1 MSEQTLQEAQRREAK
16 QAARFDI
23 SPPWTEEVPP
33 ADDASAQSGDAL
45 CSVRKLIRFLD
56 HAPIPG
62 LLPRLFSQT
71 THDKDPSQGRQVSAL
86 DVYRF
91 AEAIENDI
99 QTERARQ
106 EKSRLSLG
114 HLLGESIFRN
124 ATEVYP
130 GDEYVPFLTEEPS
143 NVKVRAFNL
152 SSGEPTATLID
163 QTEGD
168 RTYCALGVRSSP
180 EVTEWFVAW
189 QPVAGILTDGYIFD
203 GVALDELCHF
213 AESSGERP

>member
-1 MSEQTLQEAQRREAK
+1 MSEQTLQEMHLQEVQ
-16 QAARFDI
+16 QAVRFE
-23 SPPWTEEVPP
+23 PPWTEEVPP

-45 CSVRKLIRFLD
+45 SAVRKLIRFLD
-56 HAPIPG
+56 HAPIPVWP
-62 LLPRLFSQT
+62 LRLFAKRAYG
-71 THDKDPSQGRQVSAL
+71 KDPSLGRHVPAL

-91 AEAIENDI
+91 AETIEKDL
-99 QTERARQ
+99 QTERARH
-106 EKSRLSLG
+106 ERTRLSLG
-114 HLLGESIFRN
+114 HLLGHSIFRN

-130 GDEYVPFLTEEPS
+130 GDEHGPFLLEEPS

-168 RTYCALGVRSSP
+168 RTYCALGVRSSS

-189 QPVAGILTDGYIFD
+189 QPVAHILSDGYFFG
-203 GVALDELCHF
+203 GVTLDELCHF
-213 AESSGERP
+213 VESSGERP

>member
-1 MSEQTLQEAQRREAK
+1 MTEQALQEEALREAK
-16 QAARFDI
+16 RAARREP
-23 SPPWTEEVPP
+23 SWTEEVPP

-62 LLPRLFSQT
+62 WLARLFSQKA
-71 THDKDPSQGRQVSAL
+71 HDADPSQSRQVSAL

-91 AEAIENDI
+91 AETIEKDL
-99 QTERARQ
+99 QAERSWNERT
-106 EKSRLSLG
+106 RLSLG
-114 HLLGESIFRN
+114 HLLGESIFRD

-130 GDEYVPFLTEEPS
+130 GDEYGPSLSEEPS

-152 SSGEPTATLID
+152 SNGEPTATLID

-189 QPVAGILTDGYIFD
+189 QPVADILTDRYIF
-203 GVALDELCHF
+203 GEATLDELCHF
-213 AESSGERP
+213 AESSGEGS

>member
-1 MSEQTLQEAQRREAK
+1 MSEQTLQEDCLREIK
-16 QAARFDI
+16 QARNT
-23 SPPWTEEVPP
+23 PPSWTEEVPP

-45 CSVRKLIRFLD
+45 CAVRKLVRFLD

-62 LLPRLFSQT
+62 GLSRLFSQKA
-71 THDKDPSQGRQVSAL
+71 HDKDPSQGRRVPAL

-91 AEAIENDI
+91 AEAIEKDL
-99 QTERARQ
+99 QTERSRH
-106 EKSRLSLG
+106 ERTRLSLG
-114 HLLGESIFRN
+114 HLLGLAIFRS

-130 GDEYVPFLTEEPS
+130 GDEYVPFLSEEPS

-163 QTEGD
+163 QAEGD
-168 RTYCALGVRSSP
+168 RTYCALGVRSSS

-203 GVALDELCHF
+203 GVTLDELCHF
-213 AESSGERP
+213 AESSEERA